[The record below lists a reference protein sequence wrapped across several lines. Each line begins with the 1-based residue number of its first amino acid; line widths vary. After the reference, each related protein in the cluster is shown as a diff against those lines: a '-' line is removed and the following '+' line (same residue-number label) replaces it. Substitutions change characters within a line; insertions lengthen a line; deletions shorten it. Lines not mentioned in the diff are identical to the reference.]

1 MTGNLPGD
9 YLQLKDIQGYL
20 TGDKKYKLADAQ
32 LQRSIRSYEFL
43 KEFSKNKVIYGINT
57 GFGPMAQYRVGD
69 ENLKELQYNLIRS
82 HANGTGDFLSPAA
95 TKIIMI
101 CRLNTLALGFSGTS
115 LGVLK
120 TLESYIAHEIYPL
133 IPQHGGVGASGD
145 LVQLAHLALGLI
157 GEGKAYFR
165 NEIVATEYALQA
177 ANIKP
182 ADLELR
188 DGLSLINGTSCM
200 SGLATINLI
209 QTSTLLHYSVLASSV
224 MNELTA
230 SYTDSF
236 SEELNGTKLHPGQQF
251 IAQKMRENL
260 ADGNVLK
267 NRKDHLF
274 NEEYIDGQE
283 FFSEKVQEYYSLR
296 CVPQIIGPI
305 YDTYLN
311 AKKIVEEEINSAND
325 NPIVC
330 ADTENVYHGGNFHG
344 DYISFE
350 MDKLKIGVTK
360 MSMLMERQINY
371 LMNNR
376 LNNKFPAFLNMGK
389 LGFNFGLQ
397 GMQFTA
403 VSTTAENQTLSN
415 PVYVHSI
422 PNNGDNQD
430 IVSMGTNSAL
440 MAERVINNTFEVL
453 SVQLAAISQAIDIDQ
468 SYEKLSTA
476 SKALYDFV
484 RKSIDVIKEDTP
496 QYEGL
501 ALLKAN
507 LLQSKEGL

>member
-1 MTGNLPGD
+1 MKENLPSD
-9 YLQLKDIQGYL
+9 YLQLEDIKRFFRNDSTYIL
-20 TGDKKYKLADAQ
+20 SETQ
-32 LQRSIRSYEFL
+32 LKRSIRSFEFL
-43 KEFSKNKVIYGINT
+43 REFSKNKVIYGINT
-57 GFGPMAQYRVGD
+57 GFGPMAQYRVVEED
-69 ENLKELQYNLIRS
+69 LKELQYNLIRS

-115 LGVLK
+115 PEILE
-120 TLESYIAHEIYPL
+120 TLASFIGQEIFPL

-145 LVQLAHLALGLI
+145 LVQLAHLTLGLI
-157 GEGKAYFR
+157 GEGKAYYKD
-165 NEIVATEYALQA
+165 EIMPIAQALKVANLKPSELQ
-177 ANIKP
+177 
-182 ADLELR
+182 LR

-209 QTSTLLHYSVLASSV
+209 HTSTLLHYSILASSV

-236 SEELNGTKLHPGQQF
+236 SEELNGAKLHSGQQYV
-251 IAQKMRENL
+251 ARKMRGFL

-267 NRKDHLF
+267 NRHDHLF
-274 NEEYIDGQE
+274 NEKYINGQE

-305 YDTYLN
+305 YDTFLN

-350 MDKLKIGVTK
+350 MDKLKIGMTK
-360 MSMLMERQINY
+360 LSMLMERQINY
-371 LMNNR
+371 LMNDR

-403 VSTTAENQTLSN
+403 VSTTAENQSLST
-415 PVYVHSI
+415 PVYIHSI

-453 SVQLAAISQAIDIDQ
+453 SVQLVAIAQAIDIDQ
-468 SYEKLSTA
+468 SYDRLSSS
-476 SKALYDFV
+476 SKGLYDFV
-484 RKSIDVIKEDTP
+484 REELEVIKADKP
-496 QYEGL
+496 NYEEL
-501 ALLKAN
+501 ARLKAK
-507 LLQSKEGL
+507 LLQSKEGV

>member
-1 MTGNLPGD
+1 MGNLPSD
-9 YLQLKDIQGYL
+9 YLGLENIKEYYRNDSRYVLSETQLK
-20 TGDKKYKLADAQ
+20 
-32 LQRSIRSYEFL
+32 RSIRSFNFL
-43 KEFSKNKVIYGINT
+43 REFSKNKVIYGINT
-57 GFGPMAQYRVGD
+57 GFGPMAQYRIAED
-69 ENLKELQYNLIRS
+69 DLRELQYNLIRS
-82 HANGTGDFLSPAA
+82 HANGTGGFLSPEA

-115 LGVLK
+115 PRVLE
-120 TLESYIAHEIYPL
+120 TLANYIEQGICPL

-157 GEGKAYFR
+157 GEGKAYF
-165 NEIVATEYALQA
+165 NDKMMPVSQALVL
-177 ANIKP
+177 ANLKP
-182 ADLELR
+182 AELELR

-209 QTSTLLHYSVLASSV
+209 HTSTLLHYSVLASSV

-236 SEELNGTKLHPGQQF
+236 SEELNGAKLHPGQQYV
-251 IAQKMRENL
+251 AKKMRGFL
-260 ADGNVLK
+260 ADGSVLK

-274 NEEYIDGQE
+274 NEKYIDGQE

-305 YDTYLN
+305 YDTFLN

-360 MSMLMERQINY
+360 LSMLMERQINY
-371 LMNNR
+371 LLNDR

-403 VSTTAENQTLSN
+403 VSTTAENQSLSTS
-415 PVYVHSI
+415 VYVHSI

-453 SVQLAAISQAIDIDQ
+453 AVQLVAIAQAIDIAQ
-468 SYEKLSTA
+468 SYDRLSSA
-476 SKALYDFV
+476 SKSLYDFV
-484 RKSIDVIKEDTP
+484 RGEIGVIKADKP
-496 QYEGL
+496 NYEGL
-501 ALLKAN
+501 ARLKTK
-507 LLQSKEGL
+507 LLQSKAGV

>member
-1 MTGNLPGD
+1 M
-9 YLQLKDIQGYL
+9 
-20 TGDKKYKLADAQ
+20 
-32 LQRSIRSYEFL
+32 
-43 KEFSKNKVIYGINT
+43 
-57 GFGPMAQYRVGD
+57 
-69 ENLKELQYNLIRS
+69 
-82 HANGTGDFLSPAA
+82 
-95 TKIIMI
+95 
-101 CRLNTLALGFSGTS
+101 
-115 LGVLK
+115 
-120 TLESYIAHEIYPL
+120 
-133 IPQHGGVGASGD
+133 
-145 LVQLAHLALGLI
+145 QLAHLALGLI

-236 SEELNGTKLHPGQQF
+236 SKELNGAKLHPGQQF

-453 SVQLAAISQAIDIDQ
+453 SVQLAAIAQAIDIDQ
-468 SYEKLSTA
+468 SYEKLSSA

-484 RKSIDVIKEDTP
+484 RKSIDVIKEDRP

-501 ALLKAN
+501 ARLKAN

>member
-1 MTGNLPGD
+1 MRDGLPD
-9 YLQLKDIQGYL
+9 GYL
-20 TGDKKYKLADAQ
+20 RLEDVKEYFRDEKTYELSKTQ
-32 LQRSIRSYEFL
+32 LERSSRSFRFL
-43 KEFSKNKVIYGINT
+43 SEFSKNKVIYGINT
-57 GFGPMAQYRVGD
+57 GFGPMAQYRIGEAD
-69 ENLKELQYNLIRS
+69 LSELQYNLIRS
-82 HANGTGDFLSPAA
+82 HANGTGNFLSPKA

-115 LGVLK
+115 PAVLQ
-120 TLESYIAHEIYPL
+120 TLAAYISQEIYPI

-145 LVQLAHLALGLI
+145 LIQLAHLALGLI
-157 GEGKAYFR
+157 GEGQAYYK
-165 NEIVATEYALQA
+165 NKIVPITEALQA
-177 ANIKP
+177 AKLQP
-182 ADLELR
+182 ATLQLR

-200 SGLATINLI
+200 SGLAAINLI
-209 QTSTLLHYSVLASSV
+209 RTSTLLHFSVLASSV

-236 SEELNGTKLHPGQQF
+236 SEELNGTKLHSGQQF
-251 IAQKMRENL
+251 IAQKMREFL
-260 ADGNVLK
+260 ADGDVLK

-274 NEEYIDGQE
+274 NEKYIDGQE

-305 YDTYLN
+305 YDAFVN

-330 ADTENVYHGGNFHG
+330 VETANVYHGGNFHG

-350 MDKLKIGVTK
+350 MDKLKIAVTK

-371 LMNNR
+371 LMNDR
-376 LNNKFPAFLNMGK
+376 LNNKFPPFLNMGK

-403 VSTTAENQTLSN
+403 VSTTAENQSLSTS
-415 PVYVHSI
+415 VYVHSI

-440 MAERVINNTFEVL
+440 MAERVIDNTFEVL
-453 SVQLAAISQAIDIDQ
+453 AVQLVAIAQAIDIDQ
-468 SYEKLSTA
+468 SYERLSTA
-476 SKALYDFV
+476 SRKLYDFV
-484 RKSIDVIKEDTP
+484 REEVGVIQEDKP
-496 QYEGL
+496 NFEGL
-501 ALLKAN
+501 ARLKAK